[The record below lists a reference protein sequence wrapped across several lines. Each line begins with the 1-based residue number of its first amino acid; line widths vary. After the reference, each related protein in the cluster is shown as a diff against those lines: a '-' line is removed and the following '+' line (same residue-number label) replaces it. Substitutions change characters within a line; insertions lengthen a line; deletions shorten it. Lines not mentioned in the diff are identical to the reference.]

1 MSKQVAEAIVYL
13 ADAIRETFGD
23 NPLVVLAAPD
33 EIQIEAPGLLDV
45 IDKIVEHTSNKEAT
59 SADLEQF
66 KQEPP
71 ESDEDEPEDEV
82 SPAKQ
87 KEAVRTALG
96 DLQTATNVK
105 TAKAILNSFDAT
117 SIGKLNVEDYAEVIK
132 ACKEAAHDAKYP
144 DDDIPH

>member
-13 ADAIRETFGD
+13 ADAIKETFGD
-23 NPLVVLAAPD
+23 NPLVGRTGSDDAKRMAK
-33 EIQIEAPGLLDV
+33 IQ
-45 IDKIVEHTSNKEAT
+45 SNYKVVKT

-71 ESDEDEPEDEV
+71 ESEDPPEDEL

-87 KEAVRTALG
+87 KEAVRKALG
-96 DLQTATNVK
+96 DLQTATDVK
-105 TAKAILNSFDAT
+105 TAKAVLNSFDAT

-132 ACKEAAHDAKYP
+132 ACKEAAQDA
-144 DDDIPH
+144 